1 MQVLWTL
8 IPMAA
13 LMAVAAAVP
22 ANGNGELFSA
32 GAGCDSHDGCAI
44 PRDAQTVG
52 TQPFPP
58 GSGGD
63 YHDGPLLNVHG
74 PTIPI
79 HHGKGPV
86 PRDAQTAS
94 IQPFPPGFGGGY
106 LDGPGSRVATR
117 DVEDHESYLNVH
129 GPTIP
134 THSEGVVV
142 IDNMTPRGL
151 EGKDFD
157 TSEFDGPCRAD
168 RDCNVGSFCI
178 ANWCTA
184 ARELDDGALVL
195 PPRDI
200 VGEDENYWY
209 YKSRTAI
216 EVLDELTG
224 KVDAKN
230 IGNACPKKCDGKV
243 GTKRCCPRHF
253 CQPPRCLGDPDDFKD
268 DD

>member
-1 MQVLWTL
+1 MQVLSVL
-8 IPMAA
+8 LSMAA

-22 ANGNGELFSA
+22 ANGNGA
-32 GAGCDSHDGCAI
+32 
-44 PRDAQTVG
+44 
-52 TQPFPP
+52 QPFPP
-58 GSGGD
+58 GSGGE

-74 PTIPI
+74 PTVPI
-79 HHGKGPV
+79 HHGRGPV

-94 IQPFPPGFGGGY
+94 IQPFPLGFGGGY
-106 LDGPGSRVATR
+106 RDEPDSHVATR
-117 DVEDHESYLNVH
+117 DAEGHEPYLDVH

-134 THSEGVVV
+134 IHPEDVVV
-142 IDNMTPRGL
+142 TDNLTPRDL
-151 EGKDFD
+151 EGKELDI
-157 TSEFDGPCRAD
+157 SEFDGPCRAN

-184 ARELDDGALVL
+184 ARELDDGTLVL

-200 VGEDENYWY
+200 VGEDEKYWY

-224 KVDAKN
+224 KVDTKN
-230 IGNACPKKCDGKV
+230 IGNACPKQCDGKG

-268 DD
+268 HD